1 MKYKSVAPR
10 SLPTPCMFRMYK
22 YIYSP
27 SAIFRSRAHAYMKLA
42 IASQRLTMSTA
53 HTLRALHWR
62 RRGACTPGSIYS
74 STASGRSPHGHRLES
89 KAFFVWSPHGHRT
102 VTARSPLGNQ
112 SVFSVA
118 INEHVYA
125 FNSFI
130 RANAKTLCFP
140 NGDRAVTV
148 R

>member
-27 SAIFRSRAHAYMKLA
+27 SAVFGSRAHAYMKLA

-102 VTARSPLGNQ
+102 VTAWKSKRFQRCDKRACVCFQLLYSSERENAF
-112 SVFSVA
+112 FSK
-118 INEHVYA
+118 
-125 FNSFI
+125 
-130 RANAKTLCFP
+130 R
-140 NGDRAVTV
+140 
-148 R
+148 